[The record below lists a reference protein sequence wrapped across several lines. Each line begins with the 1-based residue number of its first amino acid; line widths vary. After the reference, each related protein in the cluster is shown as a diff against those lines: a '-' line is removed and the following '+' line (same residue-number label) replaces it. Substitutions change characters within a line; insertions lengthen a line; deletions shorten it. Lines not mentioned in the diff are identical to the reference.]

1 MHVAI
6 DALLI
11 LAAYLLGSIPFGLI
25 VVRLINGRD
34 LRTVESGRT
43 GGTNALRAA
52 GPWAGALTGTLDVVK
67 AAGIVLLAKAL
78 TPDAWVHTLTAIAAI
93 LGHNYSIFL
102 AERRPDGRLH
112 LRGGAGGSAA
122 GGGAIGLWP
131 PILLILLPLAGL
143 VWYGIGFASVMT
155 MSIALIAIVVFAVR
169 AALGFS
175 PCQYV
180 LYGVLAEVLL
190 LIALRPNIGRLL
202 KGTERRHGWQARHAG
217 QKQPEGLASK

>member
-1 MHVAI
+1 MHAAI
-6 DALLI
+6 LALLL

-43 GGTNALRAA
+43 GGTNAMRAA
-52 GPWAGALTGTLDVVK
+52 GPWAGLLTGLLDIVK
-67 AAGIVLLAKAL
+67 AAGVVLLAKTL

-102 AERRPDGRLH
+102 AERRPEGGLR

-122 GGGAIGLWP
+122 GGGAAGLWP

-143 VWYGIGFASVMT
+143 IWYGIGFASVTT
-155 MSIALIAIVVFAVR
+155 MSIALITIVVFTVR
-169 AALGFS
+169 AALGLS
-175 PCQYV
+175 PWQYV
-180 LYGVLAEVLL
+180 LYGVLAEAML

-202 KGTERRHGWQARHAG
+202 KGTERRHGWRARHAG
-217 QKQPEGLASK
+217 